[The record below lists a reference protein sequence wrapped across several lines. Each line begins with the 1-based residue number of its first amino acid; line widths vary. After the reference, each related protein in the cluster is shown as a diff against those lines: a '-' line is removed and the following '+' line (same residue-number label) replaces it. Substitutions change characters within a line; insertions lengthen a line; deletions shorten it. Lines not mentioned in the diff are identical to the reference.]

1 MRTPALIFGLMLS
14 VMASGPAF
22 AQGDGDLAAQ
32 KEGTRQINRQVLRE
46 AACPGYARGE
56 RFHRD
61 ERGADFDRRFRRG
74 DCLPL
79 EYRSHSYVVDDWRGH
94 RLAPPP
100 AGYHWVQIGG
110 DYVLVA
116 KNSGRI
122 RQLRRD

>member
-1 MRTPALIFGLMLS
+1 MKTPAFVFGLVLS
-14 VMASGPAF
+14 VAAGGPAF

-32 KEGTRQINRQVLRE
+32 KEATRQINRQVLRE
-46 AACPGYARGE
+46 AACPGYTRGQ
-56 RFHRD
+56 HAHPV
-61 ERGADFDRRFRRG
+61 ERGADLDRRFRRG

-79 EYRSHSYVVDDWRGH
+79 EYRSHNYVVDDWRGH
-94 RLAPPP
+94 RLVPPP
-100 AGYHWVQIGG
+100 AGYHWVQLGG